1 MTIQTIALAL
11 TYLGGFPVVTTKDL
25 HKGLWQSMTY
35 MASPVLFL
43 LPGNDLGMRVICK

>member
-1 MTIQTIALAL
+1 MAIQTIALAL

-35 MASPVLFL
+35 MEPPLFSPPWKC
-43 LPGNDLGMRVICK
+43 PGYEGDL